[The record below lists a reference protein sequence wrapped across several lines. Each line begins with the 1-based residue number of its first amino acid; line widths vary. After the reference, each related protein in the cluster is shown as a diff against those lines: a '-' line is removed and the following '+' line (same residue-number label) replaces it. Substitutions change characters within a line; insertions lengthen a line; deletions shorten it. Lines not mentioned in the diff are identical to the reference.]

1 MTNKTILDKSC
12 DVAIIGGGP
21 AGLSTAIELKKL
33 GVENVIV
40 LERFSEAGGNP
51 RHCGHSPF
59 GMREFKRVY
68 FGPKY
73 AKSLVKSALKSGVK
87 IALNTTVTSFEKGGL
102 LTLSTKHGITS
113 LHAKKVVLS
122 TGIREKPRS
131 ARLVSGQRPLGI
143 MTAGALQSM
152 VYLGNNKPFE
162 KPVIIGSELVSFSS
176 VATCHHAKIKP
187 VAMIEENTRATAWSF
202 LSLYP
207 RLLGVKFL
215 SRTRLLEIHGKKRVT
230 GVTVLNSS
238 GKHEDIDCD
247 GVIFSGQFTPEASL
261 AYLGHL
267 DIDSQTGGP
276 VVDQFGRC
284 SDPDYFASGN
294 VLRPVE
300 TAGWCWKEGVETAR
314 NIAGF
319 FFEKSNKK
327 HSSVEPKVYPESVEV
342 EHTPPL
348 LHDVSRVEQISI
360 KIASP
365 IIKYCVPQ
373 RISLEKSEEAIEL
386 QIRVT
391 KPAKGRLVISS
402 KSGVELWSK
411 NINAL
416 PERRILLSLSKADV
430 SLICDSAENIVIGF
444 EA

>member
-1 MTNKTILDKSC
+1 MTNKVSLDKSY

-21 AGLSTAIELKKL
+21 AGLSTAIALKKL

-59 GMREFKRVY
+59 GMREFKRLY
-68 FGPKY
+68 FGPNY
-73 AKSLVKSALKSGVK
+73 AKALVKTALKKGVK

-102 LTLSTKHGITS
+102 LTLSTKQGIAS
-113 LHAKKVVLS
+113 LQAKKVVLS

-131 ARLVSGQRPLGI
+131 ARLVTGQRPLGI
-143 MTAGALQSM
+143 ITAGALQSM

-176 VATCHHAKIKP
+176 VATCKHAKIKP
-187 VAMIEENTRATAWSF
+187 VAMIEENARATAWS
-202 LSLYP
+202 LLAWYP
-207 RLLGVKFL
+207 RLFGVTFL

-230 GVTVLNSS
+230 GVTVINSA
-238 GKHEDIDCD
+238 GKHKDIDCD
-247 GVIFSGQFTPEASL
+247 GVIFSGQFIPEASL
-261 AYLGHL
+261 AYVGHL
-267 DIDSQTGGP
+267 AVDAHTGGP

-300 TAGWCWKEGVETAR
+300 TAGWCWKEGVEIAA
-314 NIAGF
+314 NIA
-319 FFEKSNKK
+319 KSLK
-327 HSSVEPKVYPESVEV
+327 
-342 EHTPPL
+342 HTPL
-348 LHDVSRVEQISI
+348 LKHVSIEID
-360 KIASP
+360 SP

-373 RISLEKSEEAIEL
+373 SISLGKSIEAIVL

-391 KPAKGRLVISS
+391 KPVKGRLRIST
-402 KSGVELWSK
+402 KSGAELCSK
-411 NINAL
+411 NISGL
-416 PERRILLSLSKADV
+416 PERRILISLSKADV
-430 SLICDSAENIVIGF
+430 SLIQDNGEDITLQF
-444 EA
+444 QD

>member
-1 MTNKTILDKSC
+1 MTNKTSLDKSY

-73 AKSLVKSALKSGVK
+73 AKALVKTALKNGVK

-102 LTLSTKHGITS
+102 LTLSTKQGITN
-113 LHAKKVVLS
+113 LQAKKVVLS

-176 VATCHHAKIKP
+176 VATCSHAKIKP
-187 VAMIEENTRATAWSF
+187 VAMIEENSRATAWS
-202 LSLYP
+202 LLALYP
-207 RLLGVKFL
+207 RLFGVKFL

-230 GVTVLNSS
+230 GVTVINSA

-267 DIDSQTGGP
+267 DVDPQTGGP

-300 TAGWCWKEGVETAR
+300 TAGWCWKEGVETAK
-314 NIAGF
+314 NIADSLS
-319 FFEKSNKK
+319 EDNINK
-327 HSSVEPKVYPESVEV
+327 
-342 EHTPPL
+342 HTPPL
-348 LHDVSRVEQISI
+348 LHDEQISI
-360 KIASP
+360 EIDSS

-373 RISLEKSEEAIEL
+373 RISLKKSEEAIEL

-391 KPAKGRLVISS
+391 KPAKGRLLISS
-402 KSGVELWSK
+402 KSGAELWSK
-411 NINAL
+411 NISGL

-430 SLICDSAENIVIGF
+430 SLICGSGENVVIQF
-444 EA
+444 QE

>member
-1 MTNKTILDKSC
+1 MINKTILDKSC

-73 AKSLVKSALKSGVK
+73 AKSLVKSALKNGVK

-207 RLLGVKFL
+207 RFLGVKFL

-314 NIAGF
+314 NIACF
-319 FFEKSNKK
+319 LSESTSNIIK
-327 HSSVEPKVYPESVEV
+327 HNSVESV
-342 EHTPPL
+342 EHTPTL
-348 LHDVSRVEQISI
+348 IHDISI
-360 KIASP
+360 EIDSP

-373 RISLEKSEEAIEL
+373 SISPEKTEEGIEL

-391 KPAKGRLVISS
+391 KPAKGQLLIKS
-402 KSGVELWSK
+402 KSGAQLWSK
-411 NINAL
+411 NISSL

-430 SLICDSAENIVIGF
+430 GLIRSCGEDIVIQF
-444 EA
+444 QN